1 MASSEASKK
10 ARLVYLALRE
20 QENEMKTKPAIKSM
34 GVWGS
39 ITSIGSLLG
48 MLKMLKDV
56 WASIPPELLAE
67 TKTFATVTVVAVV
80 QQCIALVGRWRA
92 TKPIK
97 GIIK

>member
-1 MASSEASKK
+1 M
-10 ARLVYLALRE
+10 YLAMRE
-20 QENEMKTKPAIKSM
+20 ENEEMKSKPAIKSL

-39 ITSIGSLLG
+39 ISSIGTMLG
-48 MLKMLKDV
+48 MLSMLKDV

-80 QQCIALVGRWRA
+80 QQFLALIGRWRA